1 MSSDDRIILDYM
13 ALLNHLSSDLKLR
26 LIVQLTNS
34 LRKEYTETR
43 PVNDESWKSLFG
55 AWKDTDD
62 NLADL
67 VRAQR
72 FSDQEAPSFID

>member
-13 ALLNHLSSDLKLR
+13 ALLNHLSPDLKLR

-34 LRKEYTETR
+34 LQKEFAETP
-43 PVNDESWKSLFG
+43 PVTDESWKSLFG

-72 FSDQEAPSFID
+72 FSDR